1 VAVPARVE
9 AEIGVFGGS
18 GFYEFLD
25 DVETVPVHTPYGA
38 PSAPVAVGTVE
49 GRRVAF
55 LPRHGVHHE
64 LPPHR
69 VNFRA
74 NVWALHSL
82 GVRRVFGPCAA
93 GSLRPDV
100 RPGEFVVL
108 DQLVDRTN
116 GRSADTFFD
125 GGVVGHVSFADPYC
139 PELRE
144 VAVAAGR
151 GVGVRVHE
159 AGTVVVV
166 PGPRFSTRAE
176 SAWFRSCG
184 WDVINMTQ
192 YPEAYLCRELGL
204 CYAGI
209 ALVTDFDTG
218 VEDDPAVGAVTM
230 TDVFAVLAANVA
242 STRSLLFSAIPSVPA
257 VAAAACRCAAALEE
271 GPLGP

>member
-1 VAVPARVE
+1 VRPDDVLL
-9 AEIGVFGGS
+9 GVFGGS

-25 DVETVPVHTPYGA
+25 DVVAVPVHTPYGA
-38 PSAPVAVGTVE
+38 PSAAVSVGTVE

-74 NVWALHSL
+74 NVWALRSL
-82 GVRRVFGPCAA
+82 GVQRIFGPCAA
-93 GSLRPDV
+93 GSLTPAV

-116 GRSADTFFD
+116 GRSRDTFFD

-139 PELRE
+139 PELRSL
-144 VAVAAGR
+144 ASAAAR
-151 GVGVRVHE
+151 SVGVTVHE
-159 AGTVVVV
+159 TGTVVVV

-176 SAWFRSCG
+176 STSFRRQG
-184 WDVINMTQ
+184 WDTINMTQ
-192 YPEAYLCRELGL
+192 YPEAYLARELGL
-204 CYAGI
+204 CYCGI

-218 VEDDPAVGAVTM
+218 VEDEPGVAAVTM
-230 TDVFAVLAANVA
+230 DDVFAVLRANVDN
-242 STRSLLFSAIPSVPA
+242 TRALLFEALPAVPA
-257 VAAAACRCAAALEE
+257 DRAACSCAAALDQ
-271 GPLGP
+271 GPLRP

>member
-1 VAVPARVE
+1 MSAAPIS

-18 GFYEFLD
+18 GFYAFLD
-25 DVETVPVHTPYGA
+25 DVVEVPVHTPYGA
-38 PSAPVAVGTVE
+38 PSAAVAVGTVGE
-49 GRRVAF
+49 RRVAF

-74 NVWALHSL
+74 NAWAMRSL
-82 GVRRVFGPCAA
+82 GVRRVIGPCAA
-93 GSLRPDV
+93 GSLRPEV
-100 RPGEFVVL
+100 RPGSFVVL

-116 GRSADTFFD
+116 GRSADSFFD

-139 PELRE
+139 PSLGPL
-144 VAVAAGR
+144 VVAAASQAGIE
-151 GVGVRVHE
+151 VHDG
-159 AGTVVVV
+159 GTVVVV

-176 SAWFRSCG
+176 STYYRRQG

-204 CYAGI
+204 CYCGV

-218 VEDDPAVGAVTM
+218 VEGEPSVEAVTM
-230 TDVFAVLAANVA
+230 ASVFAVLRANVEA
-242 STRSLLFSAIPSVPA
+242 TRSLLFDVIPAIPPVDVTCS
-257 VAAAACRCAAALEE
+257 CASALDQ
-271 GPLGP
+271 GPLRP